1 MENITE
7 LGKLWQ
13 EEIINLS
20 DIPPENLDAFENRI
34 QDVLHRLGKAMMEW
48 KLKEWN
54 SSINKDKS
62 KDKSPKCDS
71 KVHNRKRTQQILT
84 TLVPPSNGRT
94 ECVDVKHTPPS
105 HSGVL

>member
-1 MENITE
+1 MENITGKDITE

-20 DIPPENLDAFENRI
+20 DIPSENLDAFENRI

-62 KDKSPKCDS
+62 KDKCPKCDS
-71 KVHNRKRTQQILT
+71 KVHKANQTDT
-84 TLVPPSNGRT
+84 NN
-94 ECVDVKHTPPS
+94 
-105 HSGVL
+105 SGNHRL